1 METFEFEGKTYEE
14 AVKKACV
21 QLEVE
26 ERELDIDV
34 KEVDTK
40 GILGL
45 LGTKKIRI
53 TVSLRSRQDAPV
65 EPVTPSYNAPSY
77 NAPAEAPGG
86 APEETEETP
95 ESFGLAFLRDFGRHI
110 GLDFQVMV
118 TDISEKTDRILFL
131 IQCDDGDI
139 LIGKDGEILEALQHL
154 LRLAVAK
161 RFKHNLKLLID
172 INGYRERRKK
182 SLTIM
187 AKRMADKAKRT
198 GRKMKT
204 DFLNPYER
212 RIIHTLFKHNKGV
225 TTKSEGDGHVKK
237 VIITP
242 TGKPYGGDR
251 GNSRAQQGGFRGGNA
266 RGKR

>member
-1 METFEFEGKTYEE
+1 
-14 AVKKACV
+14 
-21 QLEVE
+21 
-26 ERELDIDV
+26 
-34 KEVDTK
+34 DTK

-53 TVSLRSRQDAPV
+53 TVTLRSARDETAV
-65 EPVTPSYNAPSY
+65 IPSPDTTGI
-77 NAPAEAPGG
+77 PP
-86 APEETEETP
+86 EETP
-95 ESFGLAFLRDFGRHI
+95 ESFGEAFLKEFGRHV

-139 LIGKDGEILEALQHL
+139 LVGKDGEILEALQHI

-182 SLTIM
+182 TLTIM

-198 GRKMKT
+198 GRKLKT
-204 DFLNPYER
+204 DPLNPYER

-225 TTKSEGDGHVKK
+225 TTKSEGEGHVKK

-242 TGKPYGGDR
+242 TGKPYGTDR
-251 GNSRAQQGGFRGGNA
+251 GNPRARRGGFRGNTRGN
-266 RGKR
+266 R

>member
-1 METFEFEGKTYEE
+1 MDTFEFEGKTYEE
-14 AVKKACV
+14 AVKKASQELNV
-21 QLEVE
+21 D
-26 ERELDIDV
+26 ERDLDIEV

-53 TVSLRSRQDAPV
+53 TVRLRKSEEEAASETTAPL
-65 EPVTPSYNAPSY
+65 PSGQVFPEAS
-77 NAPAEAPGG
+77 AE
-86 APEETEETP
+86 E
-95 ESFGLAFLRDFGRHI
+95 FGEAFLKDFGRHV

-131 IQCDDGDI
+131 VQCDDGDV

-161 RFKHNLKLLID
+161 KFKHNLKLLVD

-182 SLTIM
+182 ALTLM
-187 AKRMADKAKRT
+187 AKRLADKAKRT
-198 GRKMKT
+198 GKKLKT
-204 DFLNPYER
+204 DPLNPYER

-225 TTKSEGDGHVKK
+225 TTKSEGEGHIKRV
-237 VIITP
+237 VISP
-242 TGKPYGGDR
+242 TGIPFGSDR
-251 GNSRAQQGGFRGGNA
+251 GGPRGNARGGFRGNA
-266 RGKR
+266 RGRR

>member
-1 METFEFEGKTYEE
+1 METYEFEGKTYEE

-21 QLEVE
+21 QLEVD

-53 TVSLRSRQDAPV
+53 TVKLRSV
-65 EPVTPSYNAPSY
+65 EEDKDKLPDVITCDG
-77 NAPAEAPGG
+77 EAQ
-86 APEETEETP
+86 EETP
-95 ESFGLAFLRDFGRHI
+95 EIFGEAFLKDFGRHV
-110 GLDFQVMV
+110 GLDFQIMV

-131 IQCDDGDI
+131 IQCDDGDT
-139 LIGKDGEILEALQHL
+139 LIGKDGEILEALQHI

-161 RFKHNLKLLID
+161 KFKHNLKLLID

-187 AKRMADKAKRT
+187 AKRLADKAKRT
-198 GRKMKT
+198 GRKLKT
-204 DFLNPYER
+204 DPLNPYER

-225 TTKSEGDGHVKK
+225 TTKSEGEGHVKK

-242 TGKPYGGDR
+242 VGKPYGADR
-251 GNSRAQQGGFRGGNA
+251 SNPRGQRGGFRGNT
-266 RGKR
+266 RGKH